1 MDEIQHRK
9 YLLSYHKQ
17 SFYGF
22 WKSILDNPPCKPPN
36 SHRNKQ
42 FSYEL
47 ESIYNGT
54 KHELYLHL
62 IGAPVDLNKIE
73 KQLAKYKI
81 ARLEPTKSPEYI
93 ILIIDSDPNHGS
105 IHIFQEFCRNKGY
118 HIKGKEI
125 HRGKEDPV
133 LKTYR

>member
-1 MDEIQHRK
+1 MDEIQHRR

-22 WKSILDNPPCKPPN
+22 WKSILDNPPCKKPN
-36 SHRNKQ
+36 TPRNKQ

-47 ESIYNGT
+47 EAIYNGE

-62 IGAPVDLNKIE
+62 IGAPDNLDGVE

-81 ARLEPTKSPEYI
+81 ARIESQNSLVLILDEIPHPSSIYI
-93 ILIIDSDPNHGS
+93 
-105 IHIFQEFCRNKGY
+105 FKEFCREKGFQ
-118 HIKGKEI
+118 IKGHEI
-125 HRGKEDPV
+125 HQEDRV
-133 LKTYR
+133 LRIYQ